1 MKSPFELKQ
10 GEKRGDLR
18 RLNVNH
24 KEGGRTILS
33 LPNKGEMLNLR
44 QRLDERRIQTR
55 KSIDM
60 NFLKKLF
67 SRKTKSERLRTDASQ
82 VFATLET
89 MEKKGLLLWDTKNRR
104 LFIAEPLAILMI
116 QKEQGW
122 IAFLQNT
129 AYWQY
134 YKEVQDSW
142 DSYIRNE
149 ELKAV
154 RRAKRKYA
162 VLTKMDIERIRRQR
176 RSEVQEAEKN
186 AIEIK
191 PFELFIIGDNYEGSY
206 LQVSEET
213 TNTAKESKE
222 ATNHVI
228 AVGDYNPITQQVNM
242 ALWKDVQSALQ
253 EINSEKESMRKKH
266 SDIDALAARITE
278 G

>member
-1 MKSPFELKQ
+1 MS
-10 GEKRGDLR
+10 
-18 RLNVNH
+18 
-24 KEGGRTILS
+24 
-33 LPNKGEMLNLR
+33 
-44 QRLDERRIQTR
+44 
-55 KSIDM
+55 
-60 NFLKKLF
+60 FLKKLF
-67 SRKTKSERLRTDASQ
+67 SRRNKSEKLRTDASQ

-89 MEKKGLLLWDTKNRR
+89 MEKKGLLLWDTKNGR

-122 IAFLQNT
+122 IAFLQNV

-162 VLTKMDIERIRRQR
+162 MLTKKDIERIRRQR
-176 RSEVQEAEKN
+176 RSEVQEDEKN

-191 PFELFIIGDNYEGSY
+191 PFELFILGDNYEGSC
-206 LQVSEET
+206 LQVSDET
-213 TNTAKESKE
+213 TNTAKDSKE
-222 ATNHVI
+222 ATNHVV

-242 ALWKDVQSALQ
+242 ALWKDVQSALR

-266 SDIDALAARITE
+266 SDIDALAARIAE

>member
-1 MKSPFELKQ
+1 
-10 GEKRGDLR
+10 
-18 RLNVNH
+18 
-24 KEGGRTILS
+24 
-33 LPNKGEMLNLR
+33 
-44 QRLDERRIQTR
+44 
-55 KSIDM
+55 M

-122 IAFLQNT
+122 VAFLQNV

-162 VLTKMDIERIRRQR
+162 MLTKKDIERIRRQR

-186 AIEIK
+186 DIEIK
-191 PFELFIIGDNYEGSY
+191 PFELFILGDNYEGSY

-213 TNTAKESKE
+213 TNAAKESKE
-222 ATNHVI
+222 ASNHVI
-228 AVGDYNPITQQVNM
+228 AVGDYNPITQQVKM

-266 SDIDALAARITE
+266 SDIDALAARIAE

>member
-1 MKSPFELKQ
+1 
-10 GEKRGDLR
+10 
-18 RLNVNH
+18 
-24 KEGGRTILS
+24 
-33 LPNKGEMLNLR
+33 
-44 QRLDERRIQTR
+44 
-55 KSIDM
+55 M

-67 SRKTKSERLRTDASQ
+67 SRKTKNERLRTDASQ

-122 IAFLQNT
+122 IAFLQNVT
-129 AYWQY
+129 YWQY
-134 YKEVQDSW
+134 YKEAQDGW

-154 RRAKRKYA
+154 RREKRKYA
-162 VLTKMDIERIRRQR
+162 MLTKMDIERIRRQR

-186 AIEIK
+186 ALEIK
-191 PFELFIIGDNYEGSY
+191 PFELFILGDNYEGSY

-213 TNTAKESKE
+213 TTTTKESKE
-222 ATNHVI
+222 AANHVI

-253 EINSEKESMRKKH
+253 EINSEKEFMRKKH
-266 SDIDALAARITE
+266 SDIDALAARIAE

>member
-1 MKSPFELKQ
+1 
-10 GEKRGDLR
+10 
-18 RLNVNH
+18 
-24 KEGGRTILS
+24 
-33 LPNKGEMLNLR
+33 
-44 QRLDERRIQTR
+44 
-55 KSIDM
+55 M

-67 SRKTKSERLRTDASQ
+67 SRKNEREKLRTDASQ

-89 MEKKGLLLWDTKNRR
+89 MEKKGLLLWDTTNRR

-122 IAFLQNT
+122 IVFLQNV

-134 YKEVQDSW
+134 YKEAQDGW

-162 VLTKMDIERIRRQR
+162 MLTKMDIKRIRRQR
-176 RSEVQEAEKN
+176 RSEVQEADKN
-186 AIEIK
+186 ALEIK
-191 PFELFIIGDNYEGSY
+191 PFELFILGDNYEGSY

-213 TNTAKESKE
+213 TTTAKESKE
-222 ATNHVI
+222 AANHVI

-266 SDIDALAARITE
+266 SDIDALAARIAE

>member
-1 MKSPFELKQ
+1 LKSPFELKQ

>member
-1 MKSPFELKQ
+1 MS
-10 GEKRGDLR
+10 
-18 RLNVNH
+18 
-24 KEGGRTILS
+24 
-33 LPNKGEMLNLR
+33 
-44 QRLDERRIQTR
+44 
-55 KSIDM
+55 
-60 NFLKKLF
+60 FLKKLF
-67 SRKTKSERLRTDASQ
+67 SRRNKSEKLRTDASQ

-122 IAFLQNT
+122 IAFLQNV

-162 VLTKMDIERIRRQR
+162 MLTKKDIERIRRQR
-176 RSEVQEAEKN
+176 RSEVQEDEKN

-191 PFELFIIGDNYEGSY
+191 PFELFILGDNYEGSC
-206 LQVSEET
+206 LQVSDET
-213 TNTAKESKE
+213 TNTAKDSKE
-222 ATNHVI
+222 ATNHVV

-242 ALWKDVQSALQ
+242 ALWKDVQSALR

-266 SDIDALAARITE
+266 SDIDALAARIAE

>member
-1 MKSPFELKQ
+1 
-10 GEKRGDLR
+10 
-18 RLNVNH
+18 
-24 KEGGRTILS
+24 
-33 LPNKGEMLNLR
+33 
-44 QRLDERRIQTR
+44 
-55 KSIDM
+55 M

-122 IAFLQNT
+122 VAFLQNV

-162 VLTKMDIERIRRQR
+162 MLTKKDIERIRRQR
-176 RSEVQEAEKN
+176 RSEVQEAEKS
-186 AIEIK
+186 AIDIK
-191 PFELFIIGDNYEGSY
+191 PFELFILGDNYEGSY

-213 TNTAKESKE
+213 TNAAKESKE
-222 ATNHVI
+222 AANHVI

-266 SDIDALAARITE
+266 SDIDALAARIAE

>member
-1 MKSPFELKQ
+1 
-10 GEKRGDLR
+10 
-18 RLNVNH
+18 
-24 KEGGRTILS
+24 
-33 LPNKGEMLNLR
+33 
-44 QRLDERRIQTR
+44 
-55 KSIDM
+55 M

-122 IAFLQNT
+122 VAFLQNV

-154 RRAKRKYA
+154 RRAKRKYTM
-162 VLTKMDIERIRRQR
+162 LTKMDIERIRRQR

-191 PFELFIIGDNYEGSY
+191 PFELFVIGDNYEGSY
-206 LQVSEET
+206 LQVSKET
-213 TNTAKESKE
+213 ANTAKESKE
-222 ATNHVI
+222 AANHVI

-253 EINSEKESMRKKH
+253 EINSEGETMRKKH
-266 SDIDALAARITE
+266 SDIDALAARIAE

>member
-1 MKSPFELKQ
+1 MNEEYKQ
-10 GEKRGDLR
+10 E
-18 RLNVNH
+18 
-24 KEGGRTILS
+24 
-33 LPNKGEMLNLR
+33 
-44 QRLDERRIQTR
+44 

-89 MEKKGLLLWDTKNRR
+89 MEKEGLLLWDTKNRR
-104 LFIAEPLAILMI
+104 LFIAEPLAILMM

-122 IAFLQNT
+122 TAFLQNV

-134 YKEVQDSW
+134 YKEVQDRW

-162 VLTKMDIERIRRQR
+162 MLTKKDIERIRRQR

-186 AIEIK
+186 AIDIK
-191 PFELFIIGDNYEGSY
+191 PFELFILGDNYEGSY

-213 TNTAKESKE
+213 TNAAKESKE

-253 EINSEKESMRKKH
+253 EINSEGETMRKKH

>member
-1 MKSPFELKQ
+1 
-10 GEKRGDLR
+10 
-18 RLNVNH
+18 
-24 KEGGRTILS
+24 
-33 LPNKGEMLNLR
+33 
-44 QRLDERRIQTR
+44 
-55 KSIDM
+55 M

-116 QKEQGW
+116 QKKQGW
-122 IAFLQNT
+122 IAFLQNV

-134 YKEVQDSW
+134 YKEAQDSW

-149 ELKAV
+149 ELNAV

-162 VLTKMDIERIRRQR
+162 MLTKKDIERIRRQR

-191 PFELFIIGDNYEGSY
+191 PFELFILGDNYEGSY
-206 LQVSEET
+206 IQVSEET
-213 TNTAKESKE
+213 TNAAKESKE
-222 ATNHVI
+222 ANNHVI

-266 SDIDALAARITE
+266 SDIDALAARIEE

>member
-1 MKSPFELKQ
+1 
-10 GEKRGDLR
+10 
-18 RLNVNH
+18 
-24 KEGGRTILS
+24 
-33 LPNKGEMLNLR
+33 
-44 QRLDERRIQTR
+44 
-55 KSIDM
+55 M

-89 MEKKGLLLWDTKNRR
+89 MDKKGLLLWDTKNRR

-122 IAFLQNT
+122 IAFLQNI

-162 VLTKMDIERIRRQR
+162 MLTKKDIERIRRQR
-176 RSEVQEAEKN
+176 RSKVQEAEKN

-191 PFELFIIGDNYEGSY
+191 PFELFILGDNYEGPY
-206 LQVSEET
+206 IQVSEET
-213 TNTAKESKE
+213 TNAAKESKE

>member
-104 LFIAEPLAILMI
+104 LFIAEPLVILMI

-162 VLTKMDIERIRRQR
+162 MLTKMDIERIRRQR

>member
-1 MKSPFELKQ
+1 
-10 GEKRGDLR
+10 
-18 RLNVNH
+18 
-24 KEGGRTILS
+24 
-33 LPNKGEMLNLR
+33 
-44 QRLDERRIQTR
+44 
-55 KSIDM
+55 M

-122 IAFLQNT
+122 IAFLQNV

-162 VLTKMDIERIRRQR
+162 MLTKMDIKRIRRQR

-191 PFELFIIGDNYEGSY
+191 PFELFVLGDNYEGSY

-213 TNTAKESKE
+213 TNAAKESKE

-242 ALWKDVQSALQ
+242 ALWKDVQSAIQ

-266 SDIDALAARITE
+266 SDIDALAARIAE

>member
-1 MKSPFELKQ
+1 
-10 GEKRGDLR
+10 
-18 RLNVNH
+18 
-24 KEGGRTILS
+24 
-33 LPNKGEMLNLR
+33 
-44 QRLDERRIQTR
+44 
-55 KSIDM
+55 M

-116 QKEQGW
+116 QKKQGW
-122 IAFLQNT
+122 IAFLQNI

-162 VLTKMDIERIRRQR
+162 MLTKKDIERIRRQR
-176 RSEVQEAEKN
+176 RNEVQKTEKN

-191 PFELFIIGDNYEGSY
+191 PFELFVLGDNYDGSY

-213 TNTAKESKE
+213 TNAAKESKE

-266 SDIDALAARITE
+266 SDIDALAARIAE